1 MGETVCEFRKES
13 VLCGLH
19 VCRNPLVPWTHCER
33 AMNENQK
40 VCPTDPEL
48 HLTQDI
54 DTMPSE
60 LAQSIAGSVTER

>member
-1 MGETVCEFRKES
+1 
-13 VLCGLH
+13 
-19 VCRNPLVPWTHCER
+19 
-33 AMNENQK
+33 MNENQK